1 MRSTVTK
8 AFLLT
13 LALLLLSLSLASCKV
28 TLQSGEDGLYDKQNK
43 ITYSH
48 ASTVYE
54 ATALVKEY
62 GKLNVTSQ
70 ESYTLYTLPDT
81 DPLTY
86 LATEDL
92 NILYAS
98 DVTMPTLVQMAPA
111 ILHICNENLEIRR
124 MEEIKTIVDI
134 VNAFTEGDT
143 IPYPGTTPLR
153 SYKARFESP
162 QYPGFFY
169 TLTYIEY
176 ASDLEIDGVSYGKYF
191 LYNAFDQVFVPV
203 GDEIHKALGLE

>member
-8 AFLLT
+8 AFLLA
-13 LALLLLSLSLASCKV
+13 LALLLFSLSLASCKV

-98 DVTMPTLVQMAPA
+98 DVTMPTLVQMAPS

-134 VNAFTEGDT
+134 VNAFTEGDS

>member
-1 MRSTVTK
+1 
-8 AFLLT
+8 
-13 LALLLLSLSLASCKV
+13 
-28 TLQSGEDGLYDKQNK
+28 
-43 ITYSH
+43 
-48 ASTVYE
+48 
-54 ATALVKEY
+54 
-62 GKLNVTSQ
+62 
-70 ESYTLYTLPDT
+70 
-81 DPLTY
+81 
-86 LATEDL
+86 
-92 NILYAS
+92 
-98 DVTMPTLVQMAPA
+98 
-111 ILHICNENLEIRR
+111 

-134 VNAFTEGDT
+134 VNAFTEGDS

>member
-28 TLQSGEDGLYDKQNK
+28 TLKPGEDGLYDKQNNV
-43 ITYSH
+43 TYSH

-62 GKLNVTSQ
+62 GKLSVTSK

-98 DVTMPTLVQMAPA
+98 DLTMPTLAQMAPSV
-111 ILHICNENLEIRR
+111 LHICNEKLEIRR

-134 VNAFTEGDT
+134 VNTFTEGDS

-162 QYPGFFY
+162 YYPGFFY

-176 ASDLEIDGVSYGKYF
+176 ADDLEIDGVTYGKYF

>member
-134 VNAFTEGDT
+134 VNAFTEGDS

>member
-1 MRSTVTK
+1 MISTVTK
-8 AFLLT
+8 IVLLA
-13 LALLLLSLSLASCKV
+13 LSLLLLSLSLASCKV
-28 TLQSGEDGLYDKQNK
+28 TLQPGENGLYDKQNK
-43 ITYSH
+43 VTYSH

-62 GKLNVTSQ
+62 GKLNVTSK

-98 DVTMPTLVQMAPA
+98 DVTMPTLTQMAPS
-111 ILHICNENLEIRR
+111 ILHICNESLEIKR
-124 MEEIKTIVDI
+124 MEELTAILAIVK
-134 VNAFTEGDT
+134 AFTNGESL
-143 IPYPGTTPLR
+143 PYPGTTPAR

-176 ASDLEIDGVSYGKYF
+176 SNDLEIDGVSYGKYF
-191 LYNAFDQVFVPV
+191 LYNAFDQIFVPV
-203 GDEIHKALGLE
+203 GEEIHKALGLE

>member
-8 AFLLT
+8 IVLLA
-13 LALLLLSLSLASCKV
+13 LSLLLLSLSLASCKV
-28 TLQSGEDGLYDKQNK
+28 TRQPGEDGLYDKQNK
-43 ITYSH
+43 VTYSH

-62 GKLNVTSQ
+62 GKLNVTSK

-98 DVTMPTLVQMAPA
+98 DVTMPTLTQMAPS
-111 ILHICNENLEIRR
+111 ILHICNESLEIKR
-124 MEEIKTIVDI
+124 MEELTAILAIVK
-134 VNAFTEGDT
+134 AFTNGESL
-143 IPYPGTTPLR
+143 PYPGTTPAR

-162 QYPGFFY
+162 SYPGFFY

-176 ASDLEIDGVSYGKYF
+176 ANDLEIDGVSYGKYF
-191 LYNAFDQVFVPV
+191 LYNAFDQIFVPV
-203 GDEIHKALGLE
+203 GEEIHKALGLE

>member
-1 MRSTVTK
+1 MKSTFTK
-8 AFLLT
+8 VLLLT
-13 LALLLLSLSLASCKV
+13 LSGILLLLSLASCKV
-28 TLQSGEDGLYDKQNK
+28 TLQPGDNGLYDKQNE
-43 ITYSH
+43 ITYNH

-54 ATALVKEY
+54 ASALVKEY
-62 GKLNVTSQ
+62 GKLNVTSK

-81 DPLTY
+81 DPLSY

-98 DVTMPTLVQMAPA
+98 NVTMPTLTQMAPSV
-111 ILHICNENLEIRR
+111 LHICNESIEIKR
-124 MEEIKTIVDI
+124 MEEVKTIVDI
-134 VNAFTEGDT
+134 VNAFTNGESL
-143 IPYPGTTPLR
+143 PYPGTTPFR
-153 SYKARFESP
+153 NYKARFESP

>member
-1 MRSTVTK
+1 MKSTFTK
-8 AFLLT
+8 
-13 LALLLLSLSLASCKV
+13 ALLLVLSGVLLLLSLASCKV
-28 TLQSGEDGLYDKQNK
+28 TLQPGENGLYDKQNG
-43 ITYSH
+43 ISYSH

-62 GKLNVTSQ
+62 GKLNVTSK

-81 DPLTY
+81 DPTTY

-98 DVTMPTLVQMAPA
+98 NVTMPTLTQMAPS
-111 ILHICNENLEIRR
+111 ILHICNDRLEIKR
-124 MEEIKTIVDI
+124 VDELKAILSI
-134 VNAFTEGDT
+134 VNAFATGESL
-143 IPYPGTTPLR
+143 PYPGTTPFR
-153 SYKARFESP
+153 NYVARFESL

-176 ASDLEIDGVSYGKYF
+176 ADDLTIDGVSYGKYF